1 MIWAI
6 YRLHYGLD
14 FLKQSVSSII
24 NNVDKI
30 FIFYSMNPW
39 VKQDFVKYRNQE
51 IKFPKNPEDIQNFL
65 LNNFKNEKIIIKNY
79 ECDTPLNQFGKLYD
93 ISCKISSSKPKY
105 VLFMEP
111 DMLFGENQLK
121 NFKNRTRFKILDQCY
136 YS

>member
-30 FIFYSMNPW
+30 FIYSMNPW
-39 VKQDFVKYRNQE
+39 VKQDFVKHRNQE

-121 NFKNRTRFKILDQCY
+121 ILKRTRFKVLDQCY